1 MKDPRFTD
9 LAKLLVRHSCDVQ
22 PGETV
27 LVEATDIPAE
37 FTVELMVRRFEALY
51 ERLAAGEGLPQ
62 SYEELNGP

>member
-37 FTVELMVRRFEALY
+37 FTVELIRTIAPTARQRVGGA
-51 ERLAAGEGLPQ
+51 
-62 SYEELNGP
+62 